1 MYISKQ
7 INKILKMKNS
17 IFLLLGIFSFQ
28 MNAQL
33 ITPDVINT
41 KDGNIT
47 IQPITHGTL
56 VLTYKNKTIYIDPY
70 GGADKFKGLAKPDFI
85 LITDIHQDHLNIET
99 LKGIDTKGTIIIV
112 PQAVADK
119 LPSEYKNQ
127 IEVLNNR
134 QGIHRLGFFIS
145 AVAMYNLP
153 ETEDSHHPKGRGN
166 GYIINFDDTKVYVS
180 GDTAAIPEMR
190 QLYDVDIAF
199 VCMNLP
205 YTMDVQEASSGVLDF
220 KPAIV
225 YPYHYRGTDGFS
237 DIEKF
242 KTIVNSEN
250 STIDVR
256 LRDWYAK

>member
-1 MYISKQ
+1 M
-7 INKILKMKNS
+7 NKIT
-17 IFLLLGIFSFQ
+17 FLLLSIFSFQ

-56 VLTYKNKTIYIDPY
+56 VLTYNNKTIYVDPY
-70 GGADKFKGLAKPDFI
+70 GGAGKFKGLAKPDFI
-85 LITDIHQDHLNIET
+85 LITDIHGDHLNIET
-99 LKGIDTKGTIIIV
+99 LKGIDTKGAIIIV

-119 LPSEYKNQ
+119 LPSEYKSQ

-134 QGIHRLGFFIS
+134 QGIHRLGLFIS

-153 ETEDSHHPKGRGN
+153 ETEDTSHPKGRGN
-166 GYIINFDDTKVYVS
+166 GYLINFDDTRLYVS
-180 GDTAAIPEMR
+180 GDTSAIPEMR

-225 YPYHYRGTDGFS
+225 YPYHYRGKNGLS
-237 DIEKF
+237 DIEEF
-242 KTIVNSEN
+242 KTIVNSEDL
-250 STIDVR
+250 TIDVR
-256 LRDWYAK
+256 LRDWYFK